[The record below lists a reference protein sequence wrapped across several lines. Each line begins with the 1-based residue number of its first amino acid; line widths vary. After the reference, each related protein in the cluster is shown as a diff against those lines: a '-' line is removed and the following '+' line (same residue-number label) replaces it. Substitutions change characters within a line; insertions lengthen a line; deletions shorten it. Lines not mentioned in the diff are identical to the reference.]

1 MGKWRRRYA
10 AEGLDGLYD
19 EPRPGAPRQIGD
31 DAIAEAVRL
40 TLEETPPDATHWS
53 LRSMARASGHAP
65 RPFIASGGPSACSR
79 IARRPSSCRA
89 IPSSW
94 RRSATSSVCIWR
106 RRIVPWFSVSTKRAR
121 SRPWTV
127 PSPSCRCAP
136 GRRSGAATTTSATAR
151 PLSSRPS
158 TSPRRDHRQ
167 RFPAPSGPRV
177 PQIPRPRRG
186 ERPADLDIHIV
197 MDNYGTHKTKAIRDW
212 FAKRPRWQAHFTPTS
227 ASWLNQVER
236 WFGLL
241 TDKQIRRGVHR
252 STRSWSAPSST
263 TSTRQTRTPNP
274 SNGPNPPMTCRHPA
288 VLPPNNRNR

>member
-1 MGKWRRRYA
+1 MARVAVTISLSDDERAELEALSRRRKTSQGLARRARIVLAAAEGLENKEIAVRLEASATVGKWRRRYA

-31 DAIAEAVRL
+31 DAIEAVRRRRRRR
-40 TLEETPPDATHWS
+40 TRPMEPS
-53 LRSMARASGHAP
+53 LDARASGHAP
-65 RPFIASGGPSACSR
+65 SPFIASGGPSACSR

-151 PLSSRPS
+151 PLSSRH
-158 TSPRRDHRQ
+158 RHGRDHR
-167 RFPAPSGPRV
+167 PRA
-177 PQIPRPRRG
+177 IGREFRPRRG
-186 ERPADLDIHIV
+186 ERP
-197 MDNYGTHKTKAIRDW
+197 
-212 FAKRPRWQAHFTPTS
+212 
-227 ASWLNQVER
+227 
-236 WFGLL
+236 
-241 TDKQIRRGVHR
+241 
-252 STRSWSAPSST
+252 
-263 TSTRQTRTPNP
+263 
-274 SNGPNPPMTCRHPA
+274 C
-288 VLPPNNRNR
+288 

>member
-1 MGKWRRRYA
+1 MTSAPNWSAVSSSQDVAGACAAGSDRLGGGGRLENKEIAVRLEASADTVGKWRRRYA

-136 GRRSGAATTTSATAR
+136 GQAERRSHDYKRHGTTSLFAALDIATGEIIGKCFPRHRAR
-151 PLSSRPS
+151 EFRKFL
-158 TSPRRDHRQ
+158 DL
-167 RFPAPSGPRV
+167 V
-177 PQIPRPRRG
+177 EG
-186 ERPADLDIHIV
+186 ERP
-197 MDNYGTHKTKAIRDW
+197 
-212 FAKRPRWQAHFTPTS
+212 
-227 ASWLNQVER
+227 
-236 WFGLL
+236 
-241 TDKQIRRGVHR
+241 
-252 STRSWSAPSST
+252 
-263 TSTRQTRTPNP
+263 
-274 SNGPNPPMTCRHPA
+274 C
-288 VLPPNNRNR
+288 